1 MHTASPTPQLQ
12 RPLLTTC
19 LARCATDRVY
29 FLTINTHFLFLQ
41 IDDVGSAAGEEMVLD
56 DCEGPKDDIGCV
68 GTGVAC
74 ACD

>member
-29 FLTINTHFLFLQ
+29 FLTINTHFLFMQ
-41 IDDVGSAAGEEMVLD
+41 IDDVGSTAGEAMVLD
-56 DCEGPKDDIGCV
+56 FYEGL
-68 GTGVAC
+68 
-74 ACD
+74 